1 MTNSAI
7 KKTDKGN
14 KQIGLILIISL
25 FFLWALTSNLLPT
38 LIPHL
43 KKACRLTNFQSS
55 FLDTAYWLAYFI
67 MAIPAAIVMNRT
79 SYKTGII
86 IGLLIAATGALLF
99 VPAASI
105 REYWFFL
112 MASFILASGMTF
124 LETAANPYIT
134 VLGSAATAPQRLNFA
149 QAFNGLGA
157 FLSAMVLS
165 KVILSGKEYS
175 EAQLNSMPAN
185 ELTAYLNSEANAVKL
200 PYIGIALL
208 LFLVAMLFV
217 FVRFPSPDE
226 EKVKGQKFNL
236 NTAILKLPHLRW
248 GVIAEF
254 FYCGGQV
261 CVSSFFIR
269 YCQFQKVSET
279 TATTYL
285 GFLLLFFMVGR
296 YAGAFLMKKIE
307 AEKMLVIYGLCA
319 VGLLLYAVL
328 VGGKSSIYALFG
340 VEFFMSIMFPTI
352 FSLAIKGLGKDT
364 KSASAFMVMSIIGGA
379 IMPPVMGFAIDITNP
394 QVAYLVPMICFLII
408 VFYGRSVKRMTQMD
422 INTPVA
428 LQ

>member
-1 MTNSAI
+1 MVTNSI
-7 KKTDKGN
+7 N
-14 KQIGLILIISL
+14 KSGTENRKIGLILIISL

-55 FLDTAYWLAYFI
+55 FLDTAYWLAYFV
-67 MAIPAAIVMNRT
+67 MAIPAAVIMNRT
-79 SYKTGII
+79 NYKTGII
-86 IGLLIAATGALLF
+86 TGLLIAATGALLF
-99 VPAASI
+99 VPAANM
-105 REYWFFL
+105 RAYWFFL

-134 VLGSAATAPQRLNFA
+134 VLGSASTASQRLNFA

-175 EAQLNSMPAN
+175 EAQLNSMPKN
-185 ELTAYLNSEANAVKL
+185 ELDQYLTLEADAVKL
-200 PYIGIALL
+200 PYTAIALL
-208 LFLVAMLFV
+208 LFFVAILFAL
-217 FVRFPSPDE
+217 VRFPSSEE
-226 EKVKGQKFNL
+226 EKSKSKKFNL
-236 NTAILKLPHLRW
+236 NTSILKYKHLQW
-248 GVIAEF
+248 GVIAQF
-254 FYCGGQV
+254 FYVGGQV

-269 YCQFQKVSET
+269 YCQFQNIPET

-285 GFLLLFFMVGR
+285 GLLLLFFMTGR
-296 YAGAFLMKKIE
+296 YIGAAIMKKIQ
-307 AEKMLVIYGLCA
+307 AHKMLFIYGLA
-319 VGLLLYAVL
+319 SALLLLYAVL
-328 VGGKSSIYALFG
+328 VGGKFSVYTLFG

-379 IMPPVMGFAIDITNP
+379 ILPPVMGLVIDKTNP
-394 QVAYLVPMICFLII
+394 QIAYVVPMICFLI
-408 VFYGRSVKRMTQMD
+408 VAYYGRSVSGITQV
-422 INTPVA
+422 NTD
-428 LQ
+428 LQTA